1 MALLPLLGGLGL
13 GLAWGWLVGLRACP
27 AHRPLLQAF
36 ALAGA
41 TLLVGLEVWLF
52 AGTWATAAFACGAA
66 LALPAYLGWLRSLR
80 RRFGAG
86 TGER

>member
-1 MALLPLLGGLGL
+1 MEPLPLLGALGL
-13 GLAWGWLVGLRACP
+13 GLAWGWLVGMRACP
-27 AHRPLLQAF
+27 ARRPLPQAL
-36 ALAGA
+36 ALAGV

-52 AGTWATAAFACGAA
+52 AGAWATAAFACGAA